1 MWLPGKAFDLFK
13 ISRDT
18 VDHQRE
24 ELATVRSERDGL
36 KAQLAV
42 TQANFE
48 WLRVRINS
56 LEAERAQ
63 LIKKAYGIDVPV
75 PEVVRTPST
84 GTSIPY
90 AFFINWAR
98 SASRLLM
105 RTRSHSKF
113 AWVTA
118 S

>member
-24 ELATVRSERDGL
+24 ELVTVRSERDGL

-75 PEVVRTPST
+75 PEVVRTPRIQDSDLI
-84 GTSIPY
+84 GLTSALFEDIGDDNAKKLGLP
-90 AFFINWAR
+90 AFN
-98 SASRLLM
+98 
-105 RTRSHSKF
+105 
-113 AWVTA
+113 
-118 S
+118 